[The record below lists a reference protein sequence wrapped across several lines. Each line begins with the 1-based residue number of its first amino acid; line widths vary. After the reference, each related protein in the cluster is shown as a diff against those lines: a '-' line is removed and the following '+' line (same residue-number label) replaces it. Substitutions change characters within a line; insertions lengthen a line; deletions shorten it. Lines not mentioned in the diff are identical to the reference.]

1 MIFWTPKW
9 TPKWAQNRLGVI
21 LGPKLAQEPQDSPK
35 TAPRWPKMAQ
45 DAHKM
50 AQDAPRC
57 AKMGPRRAQDS
68 PKIRPNGPKI
78 APRWHSWAV
87 LGSPWPPWAF
97 LKCSSCSAEIA
108 LQLLLNTLGSGR
120 LSAARRS
127 RFGRSLALAKVGRAR
142 IQITISSFSGL
153 QV

>member
-1 MIFWTPKW
+1 MTPKL
-9 TPKWAQNRLGVI
+9 TVKSEILDPKTDPKMVPKWAENRLGVI
-21 LGPKLAQEPQDSPK
+21 LGPKLAQDGPKMAQDGHRWHK
-35 TAPRWPKMAQ
+35 TPPRWPKMPQ
-45 DAHKM
+45 DGLKM
-50 AQDAPRC
+50 APRC

-87 LGSPWPPWAF
+87 LGSPWLPWTF

-127 RFGRSLALAKVGRAR
+127 R
-142 IQITISSFSGL
+142 
-153 QV
+153 